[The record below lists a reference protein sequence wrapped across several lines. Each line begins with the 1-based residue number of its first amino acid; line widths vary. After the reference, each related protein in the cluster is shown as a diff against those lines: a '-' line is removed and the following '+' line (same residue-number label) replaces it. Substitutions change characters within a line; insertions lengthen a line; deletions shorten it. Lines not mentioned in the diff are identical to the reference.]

1 MAEEILE
8 VANKVVGIAASMDV
22 CCEAFVQKKR
32 HTSIV
37 VESGRVT
44 FGSQDGDYGIGIRV
58 INGRQTGYSF
68 CDERSIE
75 FGLKQALA
83 VSRFSKPGKYA
94 LPGESEYSGVRSIF
108 DNKIAELVTED
119 GLDLARDMIEG
130 ASFDK
135 RVVPSRGGLS
145 FGTASYAVANSNGV
159 SVFDEGTFIG
169 GSMMSVLKEDGI
181 MVNGDDS
188 EVSRIMDFSF
198 EEIGRKATEKTLG
211 QLGQQTIGT
220 ATMDVI
226 LKPDAFFDIFANTV
240 VPGLS
245 GEAVRKGESVYADR
259 MGKTVADVGL
269 TITDDATHPKGLN
282 TFATDEEGVPSRRTV
297 LIEKGILSNLLYDTY
312 DALEAGACVT
322 GNAMHGERGDSGTTY
337 KVAPSTFARNVV
349 LEGETMREE
358 EMIRGVKN
366 GIIIDNVLG
375 AHTANRASGD
385 FSVAIYAGHAIR
397 DGEIAFPL
405 KGGMIGGNM
414 PAMLMQ
420 AVLADNYRLVEAGMW
435 PTAGFVP
442 SVKFENVR
450 VAGG

>member
-1 MAEEILE
+1 MTEEILD
-8 VANKVVGIAASMDV
+8 VARRVVAIASSMDV

-37 VESGRVT
+37 VESGRIT

-58 INGRQTGYSF
+58 INGRHTGYAF
-68 CDERSIE
+68 CDPRSIE
-75 FGLKQALA
+75 FGIRQALA
-83 VSRFSKPGKYA
+83 VSRFSKPGRYA
-94 LPGESEYSGVRSIF
+94 LPGESQYPGVRSIF
-108 DNKIAELVTED
+108 DNRIASMVTED

-130 ASFDK
+130 ASFDP
-135 RVVPSRGGLS
+135 RAVPSRGGLS
-145 FGTASYAVANSNGV
+145 FGTVAYAVANSNGV

-169 GSMMSVLKEDGI
+169 GSVMSVLKEDGI

-188 EVSRIMDFSF
+188 EVSRIRDFSF
-198 EEIGRKATEKTLG
+198 EEIGRKATEKAIG
-211 QLGQQTIGT
+211 QLGQQAVET
-220 ATMDVI
+220 AAMDVI
-226 LKPDAFFDIFANTV
+226 LRPDAFFDIFSNTV
-240 VPGLS
+240 VPALS
-245 GEAVRKGESVYADR
+245 GEAVRKGESVYVDKIGKAVADA
-259 MGKTVADVGL
+259 GLTVA
-269 TITDDATHPKGLN
+269 DDATHPRGLN
-282 TFATDEEGVPSRRTV
+282 TYATDEEGLPSRRTV
-297 LIEKGILSNLLYDTY
+297 LIEKGILSALLYDTY
-312 DALEAGACVT
+312 DSIEAGACAT

-349 LEGETMREE
+349 IEGETMSEE

-366 GIIIDNVLG
+366 GIIVDNVLG
-375 AHTANRASGD
+375 AHTANKASGD

-420 AVLADNYRLVEAGMW
+420 VALADNYRLVEAGMW
-435 PTAGFVP
+435 PTTGFVP